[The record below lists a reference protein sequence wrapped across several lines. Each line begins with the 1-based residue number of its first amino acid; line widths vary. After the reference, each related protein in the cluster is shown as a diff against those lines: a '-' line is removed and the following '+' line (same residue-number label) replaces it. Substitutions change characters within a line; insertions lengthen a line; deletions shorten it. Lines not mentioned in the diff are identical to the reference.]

1 MAKQIIR
8 KIAQPDII
16 KKNAKNIKVSVF
28 SLAIVYIL
36 LFDSNSM
43 LKRFT
48 NYLEINELKN
58 EIKSYRDDIE
68 ISKRRAH
75 ELKSDKADLEKFARE
90 QFLMKKKNED
100 IYIIK

>member
-1 MAKQIIR
+1 MAKQIIK
-8 KIAQPDII
+8 KIAQPDILR
-16 KKNAKNIKVSVF
+16 KNARSIKVSLF
-28 SLAIVYIL
+28 SLAIIYIA

-48 NYLEINELKN
+48 NYLEITELKR
-58 EIKSYRDDIE
+58 EISSYRDDIE
-68 ISKRRAH
+68 KSKRRAH

-90 QFLMKKKNED
+90 QFLMRKKNED